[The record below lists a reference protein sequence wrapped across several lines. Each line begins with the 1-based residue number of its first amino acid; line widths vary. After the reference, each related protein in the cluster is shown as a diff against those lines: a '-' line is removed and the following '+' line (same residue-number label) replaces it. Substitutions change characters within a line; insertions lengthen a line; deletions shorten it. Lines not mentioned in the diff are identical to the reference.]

1 MATTF
6 NKVYRKV
13 ANNGNSNDYQLVSM
27 IGSDGVPVDIMKGAT
42 TTSDGVGGLMPTP
55 TSSGYQGLL
64 TNRGTYDDGSIFDV
78 NVENND
84 DNVNLY
90 MLKDKSDKIQIPSII
105 TSASNGNTIG
115 LMPKETKTE
124 LDKLPNGYNLGYD
137 RAKIVYHSWNPS
149 ENNYNVHESESN
161 TFKTETDTSNIST
174 LMCRYD
180 LKGNTSSQ
188 ANPWLYPIF
197 DIPDDAKRSRRYQI
211 SNYGIKVYP
220 CHTTYDSEQ
229 WAKYSN
235 GKNYYVSTYK
245 MVFDV
250 PGLYAVYSRFWVRST
265 GTSMK
270 RMSLCP
276 YINGTD
282 APRYRGNYCSYQG
295 YNVFHTNVFFQYFNQ
310 NDTLSFGVFPED
322 SVSDSAY
329 VSFAF
334 ADVAIY
340 IISWDGQLSLTKS

>member
-6 NKVYRKV
+6 NKIYRKV

-42 TTSDGVGGLMPTP
+42 PTSDGVGGLMPTP
-55 TSSGYQGLL
+55 TSTECGLL

-105 TSASNGNTIG
+105 TSASNGNSIG

-149 ENNYNVHESESN
+149 EKNYNSNYGEAN
-161 TFKTETDTSNIST
+161 TFKAEEDYNGTSVR
-174 LMCRYD
+174 MCRYD

-188 ANPWLYPIF
+188 SNPWLYPIF
-197 DIPDDAKRSRRYQI
+197 DIPGSTIRSRRYQI
-211 SNYGIKVYP
+211 SNYGTKVYP
-220 CHTTYDSEQ
+220 CHTVLDSEQ
-229 WAKYSN
+229 WAAYIGN
-235 GKNYYVSTYK
+235 KNYYVDTSK
-245 MVFDV
+245 LVFDI

-265 GTSMK
+265 NTTMK

-295 YNVFHTNVFFQYFNQ
+295 YSVFHTNVFFQYFNQ